1 MRFIAMFML
10 ATICS
15 AYAVRNIDQYV
26 RRRKDETDTTCWLYL
41 IWVPIL
47 LAETFICMTK
57 L

>member
-1 MRFIAMFML
+1 MRFIAIFML